1 LARIPGPAS
10 VATSDEG
17 ERRMCAPSGR
27 DRGFTLVELM
37 VVVLVIGILV
47 TIAVPVYADASAQAQ
62 SKGCLA
68 NQKTIDDAVALYIAG
83 GTGPTTSTQG
93 ELAPSGSG
101 WYAFLVPGWI
111 KSAPTCPLGQTYYL
125 MDTHGN
131 VIGDQ
136 GSTPG
141 FKLPTHVLP

>member
-1 LARIPGPAS
+1 MRALA
-10 VATSDEG
+10 
-17 ERRMCAPSGR
+17 GR
-27 DRGFTLVELM
+27 DSGFTLVELM

-47 TIAVPVYADASAQAQ
+47 TIAVPVYEDASATAQA
-62 SKGCLA
+62 KGCLA

-83 GTGPTTSTQG
+83 GSGPSTSTQG
-93 ELAPSGSG
+93 ELAEGGSG
-101 WYAFLVPGWI
+101 WYALLVPGWI
-111 KSAPTCPLGQTYYL
+111 KSAPTCPLGHTYYL
-125 MDTHGN
+125 MDAQGD